1 MWTDFLTSDTFHC
14 TYMSVLQ
21 ALTTTLISVSV
32 AIFTL
37 SSSFLVSKV
46 EGIDKIVNAIESGGI
61 SLSIQKK
68 RRDLYNF
75 VSKMKSV
82 TFNALISLPLAILGF
97 FAYVLFSFW
106 RASYW
111 ELLALLPL
119 IVSLIFVSISL
130 IKLIKWYLKFHK
142 HH

>member
-1 MWTDFLTSDTFHC
+1 
-14 TYMSVLQ
+14 MSVLQ
-21 ALTTTLISVSV
+21 ALATTLISISV

-37 SSSFLVSKV
+37 SSSFLVSKMD
-46 EGIDKIVNAIESGGI
+46 GIDKIVSAIESGGI

-75 VSKMKSV
+75 VSKMKDV
-82 TFNALISLPLAILGF
+82 TFNALVSLPLAVLGF
-97 FAYVLFSFW
+97 LAYILFSFW
-106 RASYW
+106 RVPYW

-119 IVSLIFVSISL
+119 IGSTIFMSISL
-130 IKLIKWYLKFHK
+130 HKLIRWYLKFHK

>member
-97 FAYVLFSFW
+97 LAYILFSLW
-106 RASYW
+106 RVSYW
-111 ELLALLPL
+111 ELLALLP
-119 IVSLIFVSISL
+119 IIGSLIFVSISL

>member
-1 MWTDFLTSDTFHC
+1 MWTEFLTSDTFHC

-21 ALTTTLISVSV
+21 ALSTTLISVSV

-37 SSSFLVSKV
+37 SASFLVSKV
-46 EGIDKIVNAIESGGI
+46 DGIEKIVRAIESGGI

-68 RRDLYNF
+68 RRDIYNF

-97 FAYVLFSFW
+97 IAYILFSLW
-106 RASYW
+106 RVSYW

-119 IVSLIFVSISL
+119 IGSIIFMSISL
-130 IKLIKWYLKFHK
+130 HKLIRWYIKFHK

>member
-21 ALTTTLISVSV
+21 ALATTLISVSV

-75 VSKMKSV
+75 VYKMKSV
-82 TFNALISLPLAILGF
+82 TLNALIAMPFAIVGF
-97 FAYVLFSFW
+97 FAYILFSFW
-106 RASYW
+106 RIPYW

-119 IVSLIFVSISL
+119 TGSTIYVSLSL
-130 IKLIKWYLKFHK
+130 YKLIKWYIKFHK

>member
-1 MWTDFLTSDTFHC
+1 MWTEFLTSDTFHC

-21 ALTTTLISVSV
+21 ALATTLISISV

-82 TFNALISLPLAILGF
+82 TFNALISLPLAVLGF
-97 FAYVLFSFW
+97 IAYILFSFW
-106 RASYW
+106 RISYW

-119 IVSLIFVSISL
+119 IGSVIFMSKSLYQL
-130 IKLIKWYLKFHK
+130 IRWYLRFHK

>member
-1 MWTDFLTSDTFHC
+1 MLTEFLTSDTFHC

-21 ALTTTLISVSV
+21 ALATTLISVSV

-97 FAYVLFSFW
+97 LAYILFSFW
-106 RASYW
+106 RVSYW
-111 ELLALLPL
+111 ELLALLP
-119 IVSLIFVSISL
+119 IIGSLAFVSISL

>member
-1 MWTDFLTSDTFHC
+1 MWTEFLISDTFHC

-21 ALTTTLISVSV
+21 ALATTLISISV

-46 EGIDKIVNAIESGGI
+46 EGIDKIVSAIESGGF

-68 RRDLYNF
+68 RRDLYIF
-75 VSKMKSV
+75 VSKMKDI
-82 TFNALISLPLAILGF
+82 TFNALVSLPLAVLGF
-97 FAYVLFSFW
+97 LAYILFSFW
-106 RASYW
+106 RVPYW

-119 IVSLIFVSISL
+119 IGSTIFMSISL
-130 IKLIKWYLKFHK
+130 HKLIRWYLKFHK

>member
-1 MWTDFLTSDTFHC
+1 MWTELLTAETFHN

-21 ALTTTLISVSV
+21 ALATTLISVSV

-37 SSSFLVSKV
+37 SSSFLVGKI
-46 EGIDKIVNAIESGGI
+46 EGIDKIVNAIDSGGV

-75 VSKMKSV
+75 VSKMKCV
-82 TFNALISLPLAILGF
+82 TINALIAMPLAIIGF
-97 FAYVLFSFW
+97 MAYILFSFW
-106 RASYW
+106 RVSYW
-111 ELLALLPL
+111 ELLAMLPL
-119 IVSLIFVSISL
+119 IGSIIFISL
-130 IKLIKWYLKFHK
+130 SLFKLIKWYLKFHK